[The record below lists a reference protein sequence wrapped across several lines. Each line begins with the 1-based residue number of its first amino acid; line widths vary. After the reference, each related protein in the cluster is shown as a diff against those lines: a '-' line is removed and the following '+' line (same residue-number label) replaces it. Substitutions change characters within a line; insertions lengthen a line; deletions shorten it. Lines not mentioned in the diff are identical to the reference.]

1 MNGIKSIQDNY
12 NLTLNRLLAVEGETS
27 RILDI
32 RFRLTLSDG
41 TVLPAS
47 NLILDGEDIGDAV
60 VPDATTLEGHSELCA
75 QTMRIVLDLPAPLFH
90 PILDVSAYAF
100 ETGDIDVKVYVQ

>member
-1 MNGIKSIQDNY
+1 MNGIKNIQDNY

-47 NLILDGEDIGDAV
+47 NLILNGKSIGDATI
-60 VPDATTLEGHSELCA
+60 PDTTTFEGCTELCI

-90 PILDVSAYAF
+90 PILEVSAYAF
-100 ETGDIDVKVYVQ
+100 ETSDIDVKVYVQ